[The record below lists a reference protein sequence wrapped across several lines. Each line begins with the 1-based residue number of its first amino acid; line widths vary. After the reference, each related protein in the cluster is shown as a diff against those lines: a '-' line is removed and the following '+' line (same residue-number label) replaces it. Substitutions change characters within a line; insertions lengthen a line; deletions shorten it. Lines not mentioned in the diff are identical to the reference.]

1 MMYLRS
7 CPRCGG
13 DLQEESD
20 KFGPYIACIQCGN
33 HLTGREE
40 VVVASSTA
48 AMRRKRSGRQFGV
61 RAWPPVSRL
70 ESGHSRVLD
79 AAGL

>member
-1 MMYLRS
+1 MLYLRS

-20 KFGPYIACIQCGN
+20 KFGSYVACIQCGN

-40 VVVASSTA
+40 VVVASPAVA
-48 AMRRKRSGRQFGV
+48 ARRRSSGHGSGV
-61 RAWPPVSRL
+61 RAWPPALRADSR
-70 ESGHSRVLD
+70 HSRVLNM
-79 AAGL
+79 AGP